1 MKLPALQFYPG
12 DWKRDAGVQSL
23 SIHDRGVWFECLL
36 LMHDSAERGV
46 LLINGK
52 PPTVAALARILGLSA
67 EELTESLKAIEA
79 AGVSSL
85 REDGAIFSR
94 RMVRDEEI
102 RLKRV
107 KAGLKG
113 GNPNLLKQ
121 NPTKTENEGK
131 PLSNQIPEDEDEDED
146 ETEDLDL
153 KKTVSL
159 PNPLKWSAEEL
170 ATLER
175 WRAYQAT
182 KGNDLDQIQLEAI
195 FSAWNYDRPGFM
207 RAANYAIANRH
218 KNLNPQPDPKDRAG
232 PPKVID
238 YDEELR
244 KKKREELRKWAAQEE
259 SQEAK

>member
-46 LLINGK
+46 LLINGR

-67 EELTESLKAIEA
+67 EELAESLEAIEA

-94 RMVRDEEI
+94 RMVRDEDI
-102 RLKRV
+102 RSKRV

-121 NPTKTENEGK
+121 NPTKTANGGK
-131 PLSNQIPEDEDEDED
+131 PLSNQIAEDED

-182 KGNDLDQIQLEAI
+182 RGNDLDQIQLEAI
-195 FSAWNYDRPGFM
+195 FSAWQYDRPGFM

-218 KNLNPQPDPKDRAG
+218 KNLNPQPDPQSRAG
-232 PPKVID
+232 PREVID

-244 KKKREELRKWAAQEE
+244 KKKREELKKWAAQKE
-259 SQEAK
+259 SQVAK